1 MTQEQEA
8 YMPTLKEEYRAMRK
22 RMADAASAQRHF
34 IDMFAP
40 APPPP
45 PAHIIR
51 AGLNCKPKNTQL

>member
-40 APPPP
+40 VTPPLS
-45 PAHIIR
+45 AYI
-51 AGLNCKPKNTQL
+51 NQNKTQL

>member
-34 IDMFAP
+34 IDMFAH
-40 APPPP
+40 APSSATRPYYP
-45 PAHIIR
+45 
-51 AGLNCKPKNTQL
+51 GGTEL